1 MEFIISKLVDFLSL
15 FLLLLCFHGG
25 SYLGVKLRK
34 TYRISTMFEKVLTF
48 CLARGF
54 DLVLSLGVR
63 KLHFQTQS
71 WALVDL
77 VVL

>member
-1 MEFIISKLVDFLSL
+1 MEFIICKLVDFLSL
-15 FLLLLCFHGG
+15 FLLLLCFHAG

-48 CLARGF
+48 SLAGGF
-54 DLVLSLGVR
+54 GLVLSVGVR
-63 KLHFQTQS
+63 QLHFETES
-71 WALVDL
+71 GALIDL